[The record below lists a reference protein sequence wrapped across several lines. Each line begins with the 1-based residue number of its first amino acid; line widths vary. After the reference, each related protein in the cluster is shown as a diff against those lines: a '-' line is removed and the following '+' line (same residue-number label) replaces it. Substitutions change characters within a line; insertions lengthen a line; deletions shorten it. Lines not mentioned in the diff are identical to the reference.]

1 MKKHQ
6 ILIIGG
12 GASGVFLSLLLADY
26 GLDVAIVEGKDRILK
41 KLLVTGN
48 GRCNITNESVMEE
61 IPLKYQSHDKG
72 YDFAP
77 LMTYTLDDTLSYFK
91 SLGLHF
97 TTLDDHK
104 MYPASL
110 QASSVVDLLR
120 LSLEEKGVSVYLNEK
135 VTSLGRKENYF
146 ILKTATD
153 TFTASNIVVST
164 GGASQSGTGSDG
176 SMYKILKGLGHHV
189 ISPKPA
195 LVQLELNHPS
205 LRGLSGT
212 KFEGTATLYHKDTL
226 IQQESGE
233 ILFTDYGISGPPIL
247 QLSRF
252 LYEDSSINNYSLHL
266 DLFPHMAKDEL
277 KNHVLD
283 QVAMFGYRSSMDGF
297 KSILPS
303 KLIPILLKEA
313 GLDRPSSIIKDVDPM
328 CFLTLSSLLKDWI
341 FEITGTKG
349 FHFAQGTSGGV
360 STKELDSNLASLL
373 IPNLYFTG
381 EVIDV
386 LGACGGYNLQWAW
399 SSAGTVMKALTKGI

>member
-1 MKKHQ
+1 MRKHQ

-26 GLDVAIVEGKDRILK
+26 GLDVAIIEGKDRILK

-48 GRCNITNESVMEE
+48 GRCNITNENVMEE
-61 IPLKYQSHDKG
+61 ITLKYQSHNKA
-72 YDFAP
+72 YDFSP
-77 LMTYTLDDTLSYFK
+77 LWNYPLHDTLSYFR

-104 MYPASL
+104 MYPSSL

-120 LSLEEKGVSVYLNEK
+120 LSLEEKGVPVYLNEK
-135 VTSLGRKENYF
+135 VSSVVKDEDQF
-146 ILKTATD
+146 IIKTTTE
-153 TFTASNIVVST
+153 TFTASKVIVST

-176 SMYKILKGLGHHV
+176 SMYKILKGLGHE
-189 ISPKPA
+189 IITPKPA
-195 LVQLELNHPS
+195 LVQLELDHPS

-212 KFEGTATLYHKDTL
+212 KFEGTASLYHGK
-226 IQQESGE
+226 QFVHEESGE

-252 LYEDSSINNYSLHL
+252 LSDNETMNQLSLHL
-266 DLFPHMAKDEL
+266 DLFPGMTKSDL
-277 KNHVLD
+277 KNKILD
-283 QVAMFGYRSSMDGF
+283 QVASFSYRTAMDGF
-297 KSILPS
+297 KSILPG
-303 KLIPILLKEA
+303 KLIPILLKES
-313 GLDRPSSIIKDVDPM
+313 GLERPSSLISDVDPL
-328 CFLTLSSLLKDWI
+328 CFITLSSLLKNWT

-360 STKELDSNLASLL
+360 RTEDLDANLGSQL

-399 SSAGTVMKALTKGI
+399 SSAGTVMKSITRGL

>member
-12 GASGVFLSLLLADY
+12 GASGVYLSLLLADY

-48 GRCNITNESVMEE
+48 GRCNITNEKVMEE
-61 IPLKYQSHDKG
+61 IPLKYQSHNKS
-72 YDFAP
+72 YDFSP
-77 LMTYTLDDTLSYFK
+77 LQTYTLDDTLSYFK

-110 QASSVVDLLR
+110 QASAVVDLLR

-135 VTSLGRKENYF
+135 VTSLMKKEDDF
-146 ILKTATD
+146 ILKTTTE
-153 TFTASNIVVST
+153 TFMAQKVVVST

-176 SMYKILKGLGHHV
+176 SMYKILKSLGHEI

-195 LVQLELNHPS
+195 LVQLELKHPS

-212 KFEGTATLYHKDTL
+212 KFEGTATLYHGDILLQK
-226 IQQESGE
+226 ESGE

-252 LYEDSSINNYSLHL
+252 LYEDDEMNHYTLHL
-266 DLFPHMAKDEL
+266 DLFPDMTKEEL
-277 KNHVLD
+277 KNRVLD

-303 KLIPILLKEA
+303 KLIPIVLKES
-313 GLDRPSSIIKDVDPM
+313 GLDRPSSIIEDVDPL
-328 CFLTLSSLLKDWI
+328 CFITLSSILKDWS

-349 FHFAQGTSGGV
+349 FHFAQGTSGGL
-360 STKELDSNLASLL
+360 STKELDRNLASLL

-399 SSAGTVMKALTKGI
+399 SSAGTVMKALTREI

>member
-12 GASGVFLSLLLADY
+12 GASGVYLSLLLADY
-26 GLDVAIVEGKDRILK
+26 GLDVAIIESKDRILK

-48 GRCNITNESVMEE
+48 GRCNISNENVMNE
-61 IPLKYQSHDKG
+61 IPLKYHSHNKH
-72 YDFAP
+72 YDFSP
-77 LMTYTLDDTLSYFK
+77 LYNYNLEETLTYFN

-97 TTLDDHK
+97 TTLEDYK

-120 LSLEEKGVSVYLNEK
+120 LSIEEKGIPIYLNEK
-135 VTSLGRKENYF
+135 VMAVEKKQNTFE
-146 ILKTATD
+146 IKTTNE
-153 TFTASNIVVST
+153 TFTASQLVIST
-164 GGASQSGTGSDG
+164 GGNSQSATGSDG
-176 SMYKILKGLGHHV
+176 SMYKIIKHLGHE
-189 ISPKPA
+189 IIEPKPA
-195 LVQLELNHPS
+195 LVQMELNHPS

-212 KFEGTATLYHKDTL
+212 KFEGKATLYHGSEKVNE
-226 IQQESGE
+226 ESGE

-252 LYEDSSINNYSLHL
+252 LYDYGEIKDFTLHL
-266 DLFPHMAKDEL
+266 DLFPDLSHEEI
-277 KNHVLD
+277 KNRVLD
-283 QVAMFGYRSSMDGF
+283 QVAMFSYRSSMDGF

-303 KLIPILLKEA
+303 KLIPILLKDS
-313 GLDRPSSIIKDVDPM
+313 GLDRPSALIQDVDPM
-328 CFLTLSSLLKDWI
+328 HFITLAALLKNWV

-360 STKELDSNLASLL
+360 STKELNSHLESLL

-399 SSAGTVMKALTKGI
+399 SSSGTVMKALTERK